1 MKAIIPDLDENK
13 ARPLY
18 LQLYDYIKREI
29 LSNEMRTDERLPS
42 IRNLAESL
50 NISITTV
57 NLAYSQLNVEGY
69 IYSKP
74 QSGYY
79 ASNISHRVEEIVSK
93 KDEEIAKYETNQYS
107 LFPVDVE
114 KSDNSSVFQYDLS
127 CFDFNK
133 WKKCMNKVL
142 TEYPQL
148 LMFESDPQGELAL
161 RYEISKYIYRAR
173 GVICNPEQIVIGAG
187 TQQITSHL
195 CLILSKLGINHVA
208 VEEPGYLP
216 VKNMFRDRGFVMTP
230 VDVDKEGI
238 QIDRLPANIKSAVY
252 VSPSNQFPT
261 GAVMPIGK
269 RYQLL
274 EWAKCNNSI
283 IIEDDYDSELR
294 YFGKP
299 VPALQGLDSTESVV
313 YLGSFSSTLFSAI
326 KISYMVLPEKMAEIF
341 IDISHGYTQTCSKSE
356 QLTLAL
362 FMEKGL
368 YQTNIKK
375 LRSLYSQKLQKVIS
389 SINKYGKDIIK
400 PTNTSSGI
408 NMIINVDVKKSAEEL
423 CDEAK
428 SLGIFATPV
437 SIYADEAISQKS
449 AALVFYY
456 NQIPIKEIEEIIK
469 TLIER
474 WTSESNIE

>member
-1 MKAIIPDLDENK
+1 
-13 ARPLY
+13 
-18 LQLYDYIKREI
+18 
-29 LSNEMRTDERLPS
+29 
-42 IRNLAESL
+42 
-50 NISITTV
+50 
-57 NLAYSQLNVEGY
+57 
-69 IYSKP
+69 
-74 QSGYY
+74 
-79 ASNISHRVEEIVSK
+79 
-93 KDEEIAKYETNQYS
+93 
-107 LFPVDVE
+107 
-114 KSDNSSVFQYDLS
+114 
-127 CFDFNK
+127 
-133 WKKCMNKVL
+133 MNKVF
-142 TEYPQL
+142 TEYPHL

-161 RYEISKYIYRAR
+161 RYEISKYIYRSR

-216 VKNMFRDRGFVMTP
+216 VKNMFRDRGFVITP

-238 QIDRLPANIKSAVY
+238 EIDRLPSNIRSAVY

-274 EWAKCNNSI
+274 DWANHNNSI

-299 VPALQGLDSTESVV
+299 VPALQGLDNRQRVV
-313 YLGSFSSTLFSAI
+313 YLGSFSSTLFSSI
-326 KISYMVLPEKMAEIF
+326 KISYMVLPERMADIF
-341 IDISHGYTQTCSKSE
+341 KDISHGYTQTCSKTE

-362 FMEKGL
+362 FMEHGL

-375 LRSLYSQKLQKVIS
+375 LRNLYSQKLQKVLG
-389 SINKYGKDIIK
+389 SINKYGRGIIK

-408 NMIINVDVKKSAEEL
+408 NMIINVDSKKSVEQL
-423 CDEAK
+423 CNEAK
-428 SLGIFATPV
+428 VLGVSATPV
-437 SIYADEAISQKS
+437 SIYADDPTGQQL

-456 NQIPIKEIEEIIK
+456 NQIPINEIQDTIK
-469 TLIER
+469 SLIEK
-474 WTSESNIE
+474 WTSV

>member
-1 MKAIIPDLDENK
+1 MKAIFPDLDEKK

-18 LQLYDYIKREI
+18 LQLYDYIKKEI
-29 LSNEMRTDERLPS
+29 LSNEMKPHEKLPS
-42 IRNLAESL
+42 LRSLAEKL
-50 NISITTV
+50 NISITTI

-79 ASNISHRVEEIVSK
+79 VSNISHRVEEIACNEDNLYNLK
-93 KDEEIAKYETNQYS
+93 GDEYS

-114 KSDNSSVFQYDLS
+114 KRDESSVFQYDLS

-133 WKKCMNKVL
+133 WKKCMNKVFN
-142 TEYPQL
+142 EYPHL

-161 RYEISKYIYRAR
+161 RYEISKYIYHAR

-195 CLILSKLGINHVA
+195 CLVLSKLGINHVA

-216 VKNMFRDRGFVMTP
+216 VKNMFRDRGFLMTP
-230 VDVDKEGI
+230 VDVDEEGI
-238 QIDRLPANIKSAVY
+238 EIDRLPANIKSAVY

-274 EWAKCNNSI
+274 DWAKRNNSI

-299 VPALQGLDSTESVV
+299 VPALQGLDTFNRVV
-313 YLGSFSSTLFSAI
+313 YLGSFSSTLFSSI
-326 KISYMVLPEKMAEIF
+326 KISYMVLPENMADIF
-341 IDISHGYTQTCSKSE
+341 KDISHGYTQTCSKAE

-362 FMEKGL
+362 FMEQGL

-389 SINKYGKDIIK
+389 AMNNYGEGSIKL
-400 PTNTSSGI
+400 TNTSSGI
-408 NMIINVDVKKSAEEL
+408 NMIINVNGKKSVDEL
-423 CDEAK
+423 CEEAK
-428 SLGIFATPV
+428 SLGVLATPV
-437 SIYADEAISQKS
+437 SIYTDETTRPHS
-449 AALVFYY
+449 ASLVFYY
-456 NQIPIKEIEEIIK
+456 NQIPIKEIEITIK
-469 TLIER
+469 TLIDR
-474 WTSESNIE
+474 WTKDIN

>member
-1 MKAIIPDLDENK
+1 MKAIIPEFDEK
-13 ARPLY
+13 STRPLY
-18 LQLYDYIKREI
+18 LQLYDYIKKEI
-29 LSNEMRTDERLPS
+29 LSNEMNPNEKLPSLRSLAERL
-42 IRNLAESL
+42 NL
-50 NISITTV
+50 SITTV

-79 ASNISHRVEEIVSK
+79 VSNILRRVEEASFNEKNEVDK
-93 KDEEIAKYETNQYS
+93 NRETEYS

-114 KSDNSSVFQYDLS
+114 KRDESSVFQYDLS

-133 WKKCMNKVL
+133 WKKCMNKVF
-142 TEYPQL
+142 TEYPHL

-161 RYEISKYIYRAR
+161 RYEISKYIYRSR

-208 VEEPGYLP
+208 VEEPGYSP

-238 QIDRLPANIKSAVY
+238 EIDRLPSNIKSAVY

-274 EWAKCNNSI
+274 DWANHNNSI

-299 VPALQGLDSTESVV
+299 IPALQGLDNHQRVV
-313 YLGSFSSTLFSAI
+313 YLGSFSSTLFSSI
-326 KISYMVLPEKMAEIF
+326 KISYMVLPERMAYIF
-341 IDISHGYTQTCSKSE
+341 KDISHGYTQTCSKTE

-362 FMEKGL
+362 FMEQGL

-375 LRSLYSQKLQKVIS
+375 LRNLYSQKLQKVLG
-389 SINKYGKDIIK
+389 SINKYGKGIIK

-408 NMIINVDVKKSAEEL
+408 NMIINVDSKKSAEQL
-423 CDEAK
+423 CSEAK
-428 SLGIFATPV
+428 VLGVSATPV
-437 SIYADEAISQKS
+437 SIYADDPTGQQL

-456 NQIPIKEIEEIIK
+456 NQIPINEIQGTIK
-469 TLIER
+469 ALIEK
-474 WTSESNIE
+474 WTSV